1 MLSHGLIFGKSQG
14 YGVSDK
20 IYLSKEVESTDVP
33 ARAAR
38 GVVPVAVETTSIQAV
53 VRVAANLQKNQHH
66 TLKPII

>member
-14 YGVSDK
+14 YGVPDK
-20 IYLSKEVESTDVP
+20 IYLSKEVKSADVP
-33 ARAAR
+33 VRVARV
-38 GVVPVAVETTSIQAV
+38 VVPVTVETTGVSPV